1 MPFDEISKDMPENLV
16 PFNQTCLLENQRENL
31 LDRYPSI
38 RYANLNCET
47 SVGKTIAMLS
57 MQDTCLL
64 VQ

>member
-1 MPFDEISKDMPENLV
+1 MPFDETSTDMPENLV
-16 PFNQTCLLENQRENL
+16 PFNQTCLFENL

-38 RYANLNCET
+38 RHAHLNCET
-47 SVGKTIAMLS
+47 LVGKTIAMLS